1 LSINS
6 FIVSPSIVG
15 NPRLTMLRYSPVI
28 SGEFWSVIIRG
39 FHGHGYLI
47 HILLFHVNITESVS
61 QQCDLVFNSS
71 SICIFFNRTRV
82 AWAAMTTLVLP
93 NASKSHQSTLNQ
105 LMDYFTWYNMN
116 IFDDFA
122 IDMRVDTFRHMPHGQ
137 RKSVYVYI
145 EHKKNLITSVLF

>member
-1 LSINS
+1 
-6 FIVSPSIVG
+6 
-15 NPRLTMLRYSPVI
+15 
-28 SGEFWSVIIRG
+28 
-39 FHGHGYLI
+39 
-47 HILLFHVNITESVS
+47 
-61 QQCDLVFNSS
+61 
-71 SICIFFNRTRV
+71 
-82 AWAAMTTLVLP
+82 MTTLVLP